1 MLKVFLSVLLAVTQV
16 FFVLIR
22 HAQDRARVGWAAM
35 TASHTPL
42 WVAQDKGFLA
52 KQGLSVES
60 IFFSAGPPAM
70 QALVAGDLDIVVT
83 SAPNVVNPRLGGADT
98 VMILSIIPTFIDHIV
113 STASITTTEQLRGKI
128 GSVNRF
134 GSISEMGLRLSLRR
148 LGIDPEKDV
157 KIVPAG
163 GNPERLASISK
174 GISQFTIMSEPF
186 VREAERLGLRNLV
199 SMANLKI
206 PLHGNGVVT
215 REAII
220 KSKRPMVAKF
230 VRGITEAIYFIKNDK
245 EATKAIIGK
254 YTRFTDPE
262 GLERTYRNHM
272 AVLLD
277 VPYADPVGIKTL
289 LDDMAPR
296 NPKAAA
302 ADPKS
307 FVDASF
313 VQEMEASGFIKQL
326 SRSDEAMLPWQLTV
340 LRRSAGYCGF
350 NWRDWNRPHVGLSCP
365 WLPTVFSSS
374 RILGRYPS
382 GYVGTGLCRRDHVQQ
397 LLWPDR
403 LAQP

>member
-1 MLKVFLSVLLAVTQV
+1 MFQV
-16 FFVLIR
+16 FIIALFSLLISFTASTGF
-22 HAQDRARVGWAAM
+22 AQERVRVGWAAM
-35 TASHTPL
+35 TSSHTPL

-52 KQGLSVES
+52 KHELLVES
-60 IFFSAGPPAM
+60 IFFGAGPPAM

-113 STASITTTEQLRGKI
+113 SAANITTVEQLKGKI

-148 LGIDPEKDV
+148 PGIDPEKDV

-163 GNPERLASISK
+163 GNPERLASISR

-206 PLHGNGVVT
+206 PLHGNGLVT
-215 REAII
+215 SELNIR
-220 KSKRPMVAKF
+220 SKRPTIAKF
-230 VRGITEAIYFIKNDK
+230 ARAITEAIYFIKRDK

-254 YTRFTDPE
+254 YTRFSDPE

-272 AVLLD
+272 GVLLD

-296 NPKAAA
+296 NAKAAA

-313 VQEMEASGFIKQL
+313 VQEMESSGFIRQL
-326 SRSDEAMLPWQLTV
+326 SKR
-340 LRRSAGYCGF
+340 
-350 NWRDWNRPHVGLSCP
+350 
-365 WLPTVFSSS
+365 
-374 RILGRYPS
+374 
-382 GYVGTGLCRRDHVQQ
+382 
-397 LLWPDR
+397 
-403 LAQP
+403 

>member
-1 MLKVFLSVLLAVTQV
+1 MLKVLLSVLLAVTSSFLCFDPV
-16 FFVLIR
+16 I
-22 HAQDRARVGWAAM
+22 AQDRARVGWAAM

-52 KQGLSVES
+52 KQGLSIEP

-98 VMILSIIPTFIDHIV
+98 VMILSIIPTFIDHII
-113 STASITTTEQLRGKI
+113 SAASITSPEQLRGKI

-148 LGIDPEKDV
+148 LGIDPDKDV
-157 KIVPAG
+157 RIVPAG
-163 GNPERLASISK
+163 GNPERLAAISK
-174 GISQFTIMSEPF
+174 GISQFTIMNEPF
-186 VREAERLGLRNLV
+186 IKEAERLGFRDLV
-199 SMANLKI
+199 NMATLKI
-206 PLHGNGVVT
+206 PLHGNGIVT

-220 KSKRPMVAKF
+220 KTKRPVVAKF
-230 VRGITEAIYFIKNDK
+230 ARAITEAIHYIKADK

-262 GLERTYRNHM
+262 GLERTYKNYT

-277 VPYADPVGIKTL
+277 VPYADPAGIKTL
-289 LDDMAPR
+289 LDDMAAK

-302 ADPKS
+302 ADPKT
-307 FVDASF
+307 FVDQSF

-326 SRSDEAMLPWQLTV
+326 SKR
-340 LRRSAGYCGF
+340 
-350 NWRDWNRPHVGLSCP
+350 
-365 WLPTVFSSS
+365 
-374 RILGRYPS
+374 
-382 GYVGTGLCRRDHVQQ
+382 
-397 LLWPDR
+397 
-403 LAQP
+403 